1 MLTPNNEKIKN
12 LKAKYLKAVEKE
24 RKVIEKS
31 LIDFSNN
38 LVEIALKDEKFN
50 SDFLAFLKKD
60 NLKNLDEKFVKIL
73 IRCLGNFL
81 KFHR

>member
-38 LVEIALKDEKFN
+38 LVKIALKDEKFN

-60 NLKNLDEKFVKIL
+60 NLKNLDKKFVKIL
-73 IRCLGNFL
+73 EFY
-81 KFHR
+81 K

>member
-12 LKAKYLKAVEKE
+12 LKAKYLKAVKKE

-50 SDFLAFLKKD
+50 SDFLSFLKKD
-60 NLKNLDEKFVKIL
+60 NLKNLDE
-73 IRCLGNFL
+73 RFL
-81 KFHR
+81 KIVEFYK

>member
-38 LVEIALKDEKFN
+38 LVKIALKDEKFN

-60 NLKNLDEKFVKIL
+60 NLKNLDEKFLKIL
-73 IRCLGNFL
+73 EFY
-81 KFHR
+81 K

>member
-12 LKAKYLKAVEKE
+12 LKAKYLKAVKKE

-50 SDFLAFLKKD
+50 FDFLAFLKKD

-73 IRCLGNFL
+73 EFY
-81 KFHR
+81 K

>member
-38 LVEIALKDEKFN
+38 LVEIALNDEKFN

-73 IRCLGNFL
+73 EFY
-81 KFHR
+81 K

>member
-12 LKAKYLKAVEKE
+12 LKAKYLEKE

-73 IRCLGNFL
+73 EFY
-81 KFHR
+81 K

>member
-50 SDFLAFLKKD
+50 CDFLAFLKKD

-73 IRCLGNFL
+73 EFY
-81 KFHR
+81 K

>member
-50 SDFLAFLKKD
+50 SDFLKKIKKD

-73 IRCLGNFL
+73 EFY
-81 KFHR
+81 K

>member
-38 LVEIALKDEKFN
+38 LVKIALKDEKFN

-73 IRCLGNFL
+73 EFY
-81 KFHR
+81 K

>member
-38 LVEIALKDEKFN
+38 LVEIALNDEKFN
-50 SDFLAFLKKD
+50 SDFLALLKKD
-60 NLKNLDEKFVKIL
+60 NWKNLDEKFVKIL
-73 IRCLGNFL
+73 EFY
-81 KFHR
+81 K

>member
-12 LKAKYLKAVEKE
+12 LKAKYIKAVEKE

-73 IRCLGNFL
+73 EFY
-81 KFHR
+81 K

>member
-38 LVEIALKDEKFN
+38 LVEITLKDEKFN

-73 IRCLGNFL
+73 EFY
-81 KFHR
+81 K

>member
-1 MLTPNNEKIKN
+1 MKERSKKMLTPNNEKIKN

-73 IRCLGNFL
+73 EFY
-81 KFHR
+81 K

>member
-38 LVEIALKDEKFN
+38 LVEIALKDEKFH

-73 IRCLGNFL
+73 EFY
-81 KFHR
+81 K

>member
-38 LVEIALKDEKFN
+38 LVKIALKDEKFH

-73 IRCLGNFL
+73 EFY
-81 KFHR
+81 K

>member
-50 SDFLAFLKKD
+50 FDFLAFLKKD

-73 IRCLGNFL
+73 EFY
-81 KFHR
+81 K

>member
-12 LKAKYLKAVEKE
+12 LKAKYLKAVKKE

-38 LVEIALKDEKFN
+38 LVKIALKDEKFN

-73 IRCLGNFL
+73 EFY
-81 KFHR
+81 K

>member
-50 SDFLAFLKKD
+50 SDFLK
-60 NLKNLDEKFVKIL
+60 
-73 IRCLGNFL
+73 
-81 KFHR
+81 

>member
-1 MLTPNNEKIKN
+1 MLTPNNKKIQN

-38 LVEIALKDEKFN
+38 LVEIALKDEKFH

-73 IRCLGNFL
+73 EFY
-81 KFHR
+81 K

>member
-12 LKAKYLKAVEKE
+12 LKAKYLKAVKKE

-50 SDFLAFLKKD
+50 SDFLSFLKKD

-73 IRCLGNFL
+73 EFY
-81 KFHR
+81 K

>member
-50 SDFLAFLKKD
+50 SDFLVFLKKD

-73 IRCLGNFL
+73 EFY
-81 KFHR
+81 K

>member
-1 MLTPNNEKIKN
+1 MLTPNNKKIKN

-38 LVEIALKDEKFN
+38 LVEIALKDEKFH

-73 IRCLGNFL
+73 EFY
-81 KFHR
+81 K